1 MTISLV
7 VSKEEF
13 FIAALTGLNKEVR
26 AGDIRLLA
34 LLCSE
39 ADDSGIVEFTT
50 ELRIKAMSK
59 LELRKQNISNIIGR
73 LRDQGL
79 LIGKRTVFSVNP
91 QVLWKGNEDERLTF
105 LNDRVITWKSR

>member
-13 FIAALTGLNKEVR
+13 FIAALSGLNKEVR

-39 ADDSGIVEFTT
+39 ADDSGIVDFTT
-50 ELRIKAMSK
+50 ELRIVAMKK
-59 LELRKQNISNIIGR
+59 LGLRKQNISNIIGR
-73 LRDQGL
+73 LRDTGL

-91 QVLWKGNEDERLTF
+91 QVLWGGNEDERLVF
-105 LNDRVITWKSR
+105 LNDRVLTWKSS